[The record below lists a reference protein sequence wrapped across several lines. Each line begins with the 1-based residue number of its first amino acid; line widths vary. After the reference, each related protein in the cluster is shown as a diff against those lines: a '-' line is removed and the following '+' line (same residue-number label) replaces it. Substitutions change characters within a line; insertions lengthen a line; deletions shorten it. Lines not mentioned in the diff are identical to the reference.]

1 MYVQLPLVDKARST
15 LSLLAPMDNPDLL
28 DSPPCPHLKK
38 RRRRRFFALAAFLG
52 AVAVVALLI
61 ALYATH
67 VSFPTA
73 RDPLLF
79 YATPKRDDLK
89 LTLMKAIQQAQS
101 SLWICSYG
109 LSDADILSALQ
120 KKAASGVRVDL
131 VYHASINRTLHRI
144 ATNALHCHP
153 KRDRGLMHEK
163 LVIVDD
169 TLIFFGS
176 TNLTT
181 SSLSMHN
188 NCLLGLHAPQLARD
202 LKERQSSSYHY
213 SWPSDQTLDLF
224 LLPQG
229 ASKALTKLLATLESA
244 QKRVVVALFTF
255 THPLL
260 VEKLIALHRRGVT
273 VDLFLDRFSA
283 RGASKKA
290 VSALIAAGIPVK
302 VNQGPALFHHK
313 WALIDDQTLVLGSAN
328 WTRKAFKTNR
338 ELLLIFTPLS
348 PQQITSLQRAVHTFQ
363 QKTRVLNCDRQNTV
377 QRKFDL
383 KKRKPL

>member
-1 MYVQLPLVDKARST
+1 
-15 LSLLAPMDNPDLL
+15 MDSPDLL
-28 DSPPCPHLKK
+28 DSSSCPYLKK
-38 RRRRRFFALAAFLG
+38 KGRCRYFALFSFIGAAILTAF
-52 AVAVVALLI
+52 LI

-67 VSFPTA
+67 VPFPTA

-89 LTLMKAIQQAQS
+89 LTLMKAIRQAKS

-131 VYHASINRTLHRI
+131 VYHASINRTLHRM
-144 ATNALHCHP
+144 ATNHLHCHP

-202 LKERQSSSYHY
+202 LKERQSASYHY
-213 SWPSDQTLDLF
+213 IWPSHQTLDLF

-229 ASKALTKLLATLESA
+229 APEALTKLLATLESA
-244 QKRVVVALFTF
+244 QKRVAIVLFTF

-260 VEKLIALHRRGVT
+260 VEKLIALHRRGVEVT
-273 VDLFLDRFSA
+273 LFLDRFSA

-290 VSALIAAGIPVK
+290 VAALLAAGIPVK
-302 VNQGPALFHHK
+302 VNQDTALFHHK

-328 WTRKAFKTNR
+328 WTRKAFKKNR

-348 PQQITSLQRAVHTFQ
+348 PQQIGSLRRAVHTFQ
-363 QKTRVLNCDRQNTV
+363 QKNTS
-377 QRKFDL
+377 L
-383 KKRKPL
+383 